1 MALIDELPPLDE
13 LEKIQAKNRAQMA
26 ENRQRVLDRKARSR
40 RLYRRGAIIEK
51 ILPKSAALS
60 DEEFQRFLL
69 QLIQRRN
76 P

>member
-40 RLYRRGAIIEK
+40 RLYRRGAMIEK
-51 ILPKSAALS
+51 LLPKSAALS

-76 P
+76 S

>member
-40 RLYRRGAIIEK
+40 RLYRRGAMIEK
-51 ILPKSAALS
+51 LLPKSAALS
-60 DEEFQRFLL
+60 DEEF
-69 QLIQRRN
+69 
-76 P
+76 